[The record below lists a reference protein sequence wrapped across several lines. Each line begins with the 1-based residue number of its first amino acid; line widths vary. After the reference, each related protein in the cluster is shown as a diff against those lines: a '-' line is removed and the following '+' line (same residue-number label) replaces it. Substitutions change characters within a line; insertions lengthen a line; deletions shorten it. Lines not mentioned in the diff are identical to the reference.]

1 MAFPVSAATGSSTVT
16 INPIVDS
23 ENNKYYPAAGVNYS
37 GYFYSDGL
45 YVDGPLSL
53 TKGWIEPA
61 SSVKKSSAS
70 KAGEVSKAKVISA
83 SENAVPMFRRTSF
96 KGYPQYKK
104 VSYTIVDKEQ
114 YLSNRKNAGNNR

>member
-1 MAFPVSAATGSSTVT
+1 MAFPVSAVSGSSTVT

-23 ENNKYYPAAGVNYS
+23 ENNQYYPAAGVNYS

-45 YVDGPLSL
+45 YVDSPLSL

-83 SENAVPMFRRTSF
+83 SEN
-96 KGYPQYKK
+96 
-104 VSYTIVDKEQ
+104 VSSHVAALDIAFHWLYRFANIQNVLTRSKE
-114 YLSNRKNAGNNR
+114 YSRYFN